1 MRQMSLLDII
11 GPVMVGPSSS
21 HTAGACRLALLARNL
36 LIEPPRRV
44 RFTLH
49 GSFAKTARGHGTDLA
64 LIAGTLGMF
73 PDDIRIRSAFDEARH
88 AGLEYSFDQADL
100 GDVHPNSVRI
110 VVEGGSERISMLG
123 SSLGAG
129 LVKAL
134 EINDLSTSFSGSYHT
149 LLVLHTDQP
158 GVIARVA
165 TVVADENGNIATL
178 FSTRRKRGGE
188 ALMAVEID
196 RRLSQHA
203 LDYLTHLPYTHWV
216 RMLPEVMSG
225 SADENKATAAASA
238 PGLDDGDQG

>member
-1 MRQMSLLDII
+1 
-11 GPVMVGPSSS
+11 MVGPSSS

-36 LIEPPRRV
+36 LIEPPERV

-49 GSFAKTARGHGTDLA
+49 GSFAKTAQGHGTDLA
-64 LIAGTLGMF
+64 LLAGTLGMF
-73 PDDIRIRSAFDEARH
+73 PHDERIRRAFDEAVA
-88 AGLEYSFDQADL
+88 AGLDHEFAAADL

-110 VVEGGSERISMLG
+110 EIESAAERISMLG

-129 LVKAL
+129 LVKVL
-134 EINDLSTSFSGSYHT
+134 EVNDLGTSFTGSYNT

-165 TVVADENGNIATL
+165 AVVADDGGNIATL

-196 RRLSQHA
+196 KPLSQHV
-203 LDYLTHLPYTHWV
+203 LDYLNHLPYTQWV

-225 SADENKATAAASA
+225 MAPAEAGVTEAENEVADESE
-238 PGLDDGDQG
+238 

>member
-1 MRQMSLLDII
+1 MI
-11 GPVMVGPSSS
+11 GPVMIGPSSS
-21 HTAGACRLALLARNL
+21 HTAGACRLSLLARNL
-36 LIEPPRRV
+36 LIAPPERV

-49 GSFAKTARGHGTDLA
+49 GSFAKTAKGHGTDLA
-64 LIAGTLGMF
+64 LVAGTLGMF
-73 PDDIRIRSAFDEARH
+73 PDDERIKRAFDEALV
-88 AGLEYSFDQADL
+88 AGLDFTFDQADL

-110 VVEGGSERISMLG
+110 MIEGGGESISVLG

-129 LVKAL
+129 LVKIL
-134 EINDLSTSFSGSYHT
+134 EIDDISTSFTGSYYT

-165 TVVADENGNIATL
+165 TVIADDGGNIATL

-196 RRLSQHA
+196 RRLSQHS
-203 LDYLTHLPYTHWV
+203 LDYLTHLPYTQWV

-225 SADENKATAAASA
+225 MAPAAAGVTEVENEVADESE
-238 PGLDDGDQG
+238 